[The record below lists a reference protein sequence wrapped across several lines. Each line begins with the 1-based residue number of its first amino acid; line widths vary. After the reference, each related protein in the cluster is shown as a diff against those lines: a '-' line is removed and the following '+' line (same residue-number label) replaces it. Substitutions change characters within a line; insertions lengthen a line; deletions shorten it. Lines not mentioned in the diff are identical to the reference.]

1 MRAVLLQHTQE
12 QVPDSVGKS
21 RALSVRPKA
30 NAACS
35 PAQRNGHQFA
45 LALACR
51 DVGGQLGTIGESG
64 SRERSIVR
72 RVAGLDLLSIT
83 VYLCAF
89 QVTYIREID
98 GWQAS
103 GPKEYLCYL
112 WSGDTRRILP
122 IPLTLT
128 KATGNTSMALSYI
141 LVRTQPR
148 ELQSL

>member
-21 RALSVRPKA
+21 RALRVRPKA

-35 PAQRNGHQFA
+35 PTQRDGHQFS

-51 DVGGQLGTIGESG
+51 DVGGQLGTIRESG

-72 RVAGLDLLSIT
+72 RVAGLDLLRIT

-98 GWQAS
+98 GW
-103 GPKEYLCYL
+103 
-112 WSGDTRRILP
+112 
-122 IPLTLT
+122 
-128 KATGNTSMALSYI
+128 
-141 LVRTQPR
+141 
-148 ELQSL
+148 